1 MASSISLSL
10 PEFLFNLSSLK
21 VWESNVHIL
30 RCTGVD
36 RECESER
43 MWTQVLTPT
52 NLQPAVV
59 EGQALEGSDLV
70 EAHSSSWV
78 DGGDEPSMLSLGGAI
93 KSKIRENVPQY
104 AYPMLC
110 NTSPDR
116 IEQVLRG
123 CLGVDVANEDH
134 PVQ

>member
-1 MASSISLSL
+1 
-10 PEFLFNLSSLK
+10 
-21 VWESNVHIL
+21 
-30 RCTGVD
+30 
-36 RECESER
+36 

-70 EAHSSSWV
+70 GGRSGSWV
-78 DGGDEPSMLSLGGAI
+78 NGGDEPSTLSLEGA
-93 KSKIRENVPQY
+93 KRSKIRENVPRY

-134 PVQ
+134 PVQWLVPIHVIHFPRSGGKDK